1 MFLFVDLKRARI
13 TSEIFFS
20 GRNLLLRMVERKRG
34 KYSKRVP
41 LKAQLM
47 NKLAGVLS
55 PEELAVIPT
64 GYQIIGDIMLLNL
77 KPPLLKHQGVIAN
90 AILEILPPIKTVYL
104 HTGGISG
111 QFREP
116 SHVRFIAGEKKSVT
130 RHVENGVIYEFDIEK
145 IMFAKGNINERQYL
159 PKLVQPGEIVVD
171 MFAGI
176 GYFSVPIAVHA
187 RPACIYSIEIN
198 PTSFGFLQKNI
209 VNNKVESVIKPILG
223 NCRDVVP
230 KLANDGI
237 VADRI
242 IMGILPAPKDYL
254 PVALQL
260 TRPGKQTT
268 LHYEGVVLRKD
279 IEPLFQDVKD
289 ACKEKGRV
297 ANLREW
303 RIVKNYGP
311 FKYHTVLDCE
321 IS

>member
-20 GRNLLLRMVERKRG
+20 GRNLHLRMVERKRG
-34 KYSKRVP
+34 KYAKRVP
-41 LKAQLM
+41 LKEQLM
-47 NKLAGVLS
+47 GRLAGVLS
-55 PEELAVIPT
+55 PEELALIPT

-77 KPPLLKHQGVIAN
+77 KSPLLKHQDLIAN

-104 HTGGISG
+104 HAGGIKG

-116 SHVRFIAGEKKSVT
+116 SQVRYIAGEKKSVT
-130 RHVENGVIYEFDIEK
+130 RHVENRVVFEFDIEK
-145 IMFAKGNINERQYL
+145 IMFAKGNINERKYL
-159 PKLVQPGEIVVD
+159 PRLVQPGEIVVD

-187 RPACIYSIEIN
+187 KPSLIYSIEIN

-209 VNNKVESVIKPILG
+209 ALNKVESVIKPLLG
-223 NCRDVVP
+223 NCGDIVP
-230 KLANDGI
+230 QLAKDGI
-237 VADRI
+237 IADRI

-254 PVALQL
+254 PMALQL
-260 TRPGKQTT
+260 TRPGKHTT
-268 LHYEGVVLRKD
+268 MHYEGVVVRKD

-289 ACKEKGRV
+289 ACQARGRV
-297 ANLREW
+297 ATLREW

-311 FKYHTVLDCE
+311 FKYHAVLDCE
-321 IS
+321 IL